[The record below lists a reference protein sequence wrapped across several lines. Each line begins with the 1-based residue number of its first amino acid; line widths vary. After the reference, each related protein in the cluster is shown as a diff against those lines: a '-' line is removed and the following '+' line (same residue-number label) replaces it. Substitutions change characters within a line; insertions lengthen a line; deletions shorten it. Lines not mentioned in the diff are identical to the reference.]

1 MLFTR
6 YKCGN
11 KWKVVKTDKN
21 ETNTN
26 KTSASSMPS
35 KVLLPVNL
43 QNRFSSQMVTE
54 ESSVEHESQVQ
65 TPTKDHQHVDIWKT
79 E

>member
-35 KVLLPVNL
+35 KVLSPVNL
-43 QNRFSSQMVTE
+43 QNRFSSQMNGYRR
-54 ESSVEHESQVQ
+54 
-65 TPTKDHQHVDIWKT
+65 K
-79 E
+79 